1 MRIFVTVGTTSF
13 DSMIENFDHYFNEN
27 KKYNVNFQI
36 ANGNYIPKSGAFF
49 LLGMMLTFSIMTRM

>member
-13 DSMIENFDHYFNEN
+13 DSMIENIDQYFNEN

-36 ANGNYIPKSGAFF
+36 AMVIIYPKVVLFF
-49 LLGMMLTFSIMTRM
+49 F